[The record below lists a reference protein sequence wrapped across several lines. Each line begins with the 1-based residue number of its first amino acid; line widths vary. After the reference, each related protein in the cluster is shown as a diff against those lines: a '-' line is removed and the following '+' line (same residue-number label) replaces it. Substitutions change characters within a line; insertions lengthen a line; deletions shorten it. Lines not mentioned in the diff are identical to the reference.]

1 MKKSLSVSE
10 RKKLF
15 VRAINQALAVGK
27 CSQRTLC
34 TRLDITIGTLNKYR
48 REMVDPFDVK
58 TRITRG
64 LAAQLGV
71 TTESLYNYFDTGHYG
86 DQVDIDVVSSWIKSE
101 SGAEDL
107 SKILT
112 ALSESQSVNNQ
123 KTKFTPAKAPEPKKP
138 TPEEIKRIGELAA
151 KHFKDIQRA
160 EVLNAKDAWKLFL
173 NQENSKLIKEE
184 HLNGILDVFVGEEVF
199 TLEAMTDI
207 AFTYGR
213 CPVLTAFR
221 TMTNLPLNKEY
232 AELVH
237 NAELYIAQLATKES
251 KPFEL
256 SEISL

>member
-1 MKKSLSVSE
+1 MTNSLSVSE

-123 KTKFTPAKAPEPKKP
+123 KTLFRPAKTPEVKKP
-138 TPEEIKRIGELAA
+138 TPEEFKKIGEFAA

-160 EVLNAKDAWKLFL
+160 EVLNAKDAWQLFL
-173 NQENSKLIKEE
+173 KQGMSELIKEE

-199 TLEAMTDI
+199 TLEAMKEI

-213 CPVLTAFR
+213 CPVMTAFR
-221 TMTNLPLNKEY
+221 TMSNLPLKEEY

-237 NAELYIAQLATKES
+237 NAELYIAQLATKEN
-251 KPFEL
+251 KTFEL
-256 SEISL
+256 TKFA